1 MEKTLT
7 QTTNQ
12 DYFVFLNHKYNNND
26 TPLIIATPSHM
37 GAKRVMDVCISVTAM
52 VFIMS
57 WFYPIMWFLIRYSS
71 SGPVLFKQLRHG
83 KDNVPF
89 YCLKFR
95 TMVVND
101 LADTCQATRKD
112 PRVTKIGSFLRK
124 TSLDEIPQIINVLK
138 GEMSIVGPRPH
149 PIQLNEKFSK
159 DIKHLMCRHIVKPGI
174 TGLAQAK
181 GYRGET
187 AEFFQMNSRC
197 RLDLFYIKNW
207 SMWLDAKIIVLTFLA
222 LINDTDKAY

>member
-1 MEKTLT
+1 
-7 QTTNQ
+7 
-12 DYFVFLNHKYNNND
+12 
-26 TPLIIATPSHM
+26 M
-37 GAKRVMDVCISVTAM
+37 GAKRLMDLIIAVSAM
-52 VFIMS
+52 VFILS
-57 WFYPIMWFLIRYSS
+57 WLYPIMWVLIKSS
-71 SGPVLFKQLRHG
+71 STGPVIFKQLRHG

-89 YCLKFR
+89 YCFKFR

-101 LADTCQATRKD
+101 QADTCQATRKD
-112 PRVTKIGSFLRK
+112 PRITKIGLFLRK

-149 PIQLNEKFSK
+149 PLELNEKFSK

-187 AEFFQMNSRC
+187 SEFFQMNSRC

-207 SMWLDAKIIVLTFLA
+207 SLRLDAKIIILTFLA